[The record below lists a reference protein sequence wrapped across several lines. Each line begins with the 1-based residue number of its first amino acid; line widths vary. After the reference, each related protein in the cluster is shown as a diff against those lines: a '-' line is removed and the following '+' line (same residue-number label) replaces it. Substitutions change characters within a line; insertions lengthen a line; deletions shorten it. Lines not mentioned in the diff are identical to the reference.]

1 MFAVQRL
8 EDFYRGMRFAY
19 PVLLVVACLNA
30 GGISPASASA
40 QTVADRIVGLSEA
53 GTPLTVW
60 RVDGQQIATLGKAAG
75 MPMGF
80 EGTWPVR
87 HELLS
92 IAASKRPLRAVL
104 DALVAADPRYE
115 WREDDG
121 VIVVRPIESWGNV
134 SSALHA
140 PVAGTTL
147 DNITAGDALD
157 YLAQL
162 VGSRREFLELD
173 TQRFSV
179 EIRDGSTWLEA
190 LNAIVRAHGT
200 LTWIIEPS
208 DPSPSNRD
216 YPLRIMLNTGAGG
229 VGFGV
234 RADAILSP
242 SAANRRRELET
253 GQPEPPIL
261 ERIVGTGRL
270 GDPIRAYGA
279 SPSLAVSLAESVGVP
294 IGFEGLP
301 ATEGSSW
308 LHEGI
313 SISGMTLRQALD
325 VLVSLDPRYEWRDMD
340 GVIVLRPVKAWL
352 SSENPLF
359 RLMPSIALTDVP
371 AVAAIAEL
379 AAALKAPH
387 NSISGLPDTRTF
399 SVDMPRG
406 TLLDVLNAIVRA
418 HGQLTWLWENIPRGG
433 RQTPPGVRHE
443 LTFWLHRGHGVGIQV
458 P

>member
-1 MFAVQRL
+1 M
-8 EDFYRGMRFAY
+8 
-19 PVLLVVACLNA
+19 ACLNA
-30 GGISPASASA
+30 GGISPASA
-40 QTVADRIVGLSEA
+40 QTVVDRIVGLSEA

-60 RVDGQQIATLGKAAG
+60 QINGQQIATLGKAAG
-75 MPMGF
+75 VPMGF
-80 EGTWPVR
+80 EGTLPVR
-87 HELLS
+87 RELLS
-92 IAASKRPLRAVL
+92 IVASKRPLRAVL
-104 DALVAADPRYE
+104 NALVAADPRYE

-157 YLAQL
+157 YLSEL
-162 VGSRREFLELD
+162 VGARRQFLELD

-234 RADAILSP
+234 RADAVLSP
-242 SAANRRRELET
+242 SASNRRQQLET

-270 GDPIRAYGA
+270 GGPIRAHGV
-279 SPSLAVSLAESVGVP
+279 SRSLAVSLAESVAVP
-294 IGFEGLP
+294 MGFEELP

-308 LHEGI
+308 FHEGI
-313 SISGMTLRQALD
+313 SISGMPLRQALD
-325 VLVSLDPRYEWRDMD
+325 VLVALDPRYQWREMD
-340 GVIVLRPVKAWL
+340 GVIVLRPVEAWL

-359 RLMPSIALTDVP
+359 RLMPTIALHDVS
-371 AVAAIAEL
+371 AAKAIAEV
-379 AAALKAPH
+379 AAVLKGP
-387 NSISGLPDTRTF
+387 SSVSGLPDTRTF
-399 SVDMPRG
+399 SVDIPRG
-406 TLLDVLNAIVRA
+406 ALLDVLNAIVRA